1 MRALLVVVVA
11 AVVAIFVLARL
22 TSSPSAK
29 PVAVRSS
36 TTTLVPR
43 RSATTTTTV
52 PAATTTSTTVPA
64 TTTTTLAPSSV
75 TVAVLNG
82 YTTAHGALFFQKQLA
97 AKGYDTRA
105 PANALTDTNK
115 TSLVFY
121 TSPAYRANALAIAA
135 DLSLSASSVV
145 APTTANDTMVPA
157 YYLSGTDIILMIG
170 ADISTRVPANYTG

>member
-11 AVVAIFVLARL
+11 AVAAIFVLARL

-29 PVAVRSS
+29 PAAVRST
-36 TTTLVPR
+36 TTTLAPR
-43 RSATTTTTV
+43 RSATTTTV

-135 DLSLSASSVV
+135 DLSLPASSVV

>member
-1 MRALLVVVVA
+1 M
-11 AVVAIFVLARL
+11 
-22 TSSPSAK
+22 
-29 PVAVRSS
+29 
-36 TTTLVPR
+36 
-43 RSATTTTTV
+43 
-52 PAATTTSTTVPA
+52 
-64 TTTTTLAPSSV
+64 
-75 TVAVLNG
+75 LNG

-135 DLSLSASSVV
+135 ELSLPATAVV

-170 ADISTRVPANYTG
+170 ADISARVPANYTG